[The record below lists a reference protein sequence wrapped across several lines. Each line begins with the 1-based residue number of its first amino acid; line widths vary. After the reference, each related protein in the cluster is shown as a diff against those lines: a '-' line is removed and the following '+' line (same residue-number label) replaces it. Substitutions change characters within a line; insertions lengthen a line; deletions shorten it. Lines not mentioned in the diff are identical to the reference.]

1 MAREDKKKNPTP
13 CLLARPL
20 ASTLWRS
27 RFLAHALFRRAVPH
41 RCFVCLRQASGVAH
55 AGGKYPFD
63 LSAAQGRDGT
73 RLVCL
78 SAGGRGGAAGAP
90 ALSFWQTGDERP
102 ASMHRSSKPCG
113 ATARFTPQ
121 APRQGQSSRHG
132 IVHLCGIWKRAII
145 KTEHIRMSKMHIC
158 NVINH
163 IFCFLCQ
170 FPFYYTG

>member
-90 ALSFWQTGDERP
+90 ALSFWQTGDDRP

-132 IVHLCGIWKRAII
+132 IVHLCGIWKRAIS
-145 KTEHIRMSKMHIC
+145 KTEHIRMDIASASFAKM
-158 NVINH
+158 
-163 IFCFLCQ
+163 FL
-170 FPFYYTG
+170 